1 MQSTIDNYAVKFGEV
16 NTLQSGSRWIE
27 AYVKFANSAY
37 KDGLDHFQVYSQALQ
52 EFCTKIEYICVF
64 HRLIIYLT
72 PDSPT
77 LNIWHSAE
85 QFRFEESCELFWT
98 QNINCDAGELL
109 KSNPAI
115 DALSEVLD
123 GYFIEPPNLNP
134 NPWQD
139 SI

>member
-64 HRLIIYLT
+64 HRLIVYLT
-72 PDSPT
+72 PGSPT
-77 LNIWHSAE
+77 LDIWHSEE
-85 QFRFEESCELFWT
+85 QRGFEESCELHWAQHLF
-98 QNINCDAGELL
+98 DAVELAKRNACI
-109 KSNPAI
+109 KS
-115 DALSEVLD
+115 LSEVLE
-123 GYFIEPPNLNP
+123 GYFVEPPALNP

-139 SI
+139 SM